1 MITRRALLGAM
12 FAAASMLAAT
22 PSIADGGLCGLVETG
37 DWTAEI
43 VAAQGEGGQPTLVV
57 TGRAV
62 APTAG
67 WTVELRAGPT
77 ARSMPPIQI
86 IMLEAKAPDGMAAQ
100 VLTEHKLRLE
110 LPGEP
115 AYRAVR
121 IACDGEGVHEF
132 TDVRLGD

>member
-1 MITRRALLGAM
+1 MITRRVLLGATIVSATM
-12 FAAASMLAAT
+12 ASVMPAM
-22 PSIADGGLCGLVETG
+22 ADGGMCGLVEAG
-37 DWTAEI
+37 DWAVEI
-43 VAAQGEGGQPTLVV
+43 VPAQDGGQPTLVV

-62 APTAG
+62 APTVG

-86 IMLEAKAPDGMAAQ
+86 VALEAKAPDGMAAQ
-100 VLTEHKLRLE
+100 VLTTHDLKLE

-121 IACDGEGVHEF
+121 IGCGEELVREF
-132 TDVRLGD
+132 TDVKLAG